1 MSRSNDAGSSQRE
14 RSPELR
20 LAQQAADR
28 INERIKLGDTIE
40 FRSDFVNLTFPV
52 ERAYVGEYSLF
63 MDCGSFGE
71 IAVAPEH
78 YHCFSGVDL
87 RDLGKGTKT
96 LGTG

>member
-1 MSRSNDAGSSQRE
+1 MSRSNDAGSSQAE
-14 RSPELR
+14 RSRELL

-28 INERIKLGDTIE
+28 INARIKLGDTIE
-40 FRSDFVNLTFPV
+40 FRSDFVELTFRV

-63 MDCGSFGE
+63 MDAGSFGE

-78 YHCFSGVDL
+78 YYCFSGVDL
-87 RDLGKGTKT
+87 SDLGKGTKR